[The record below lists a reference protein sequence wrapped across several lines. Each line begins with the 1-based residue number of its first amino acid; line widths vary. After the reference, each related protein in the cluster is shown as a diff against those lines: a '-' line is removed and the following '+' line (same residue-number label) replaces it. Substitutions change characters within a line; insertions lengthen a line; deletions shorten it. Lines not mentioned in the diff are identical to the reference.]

1 MRERKK
7 KTNDQTEN
15 TNRTL
20 IENRLRFKR
29 TTAATT
35 TILRQ
40 NTVSNTSASER
51 FAQII
56 LQNTSFSPLLCAP
69 SVGSSTRQA
78 CVRNYEYFLVSLSL
92 YLSLDLSPSHP
103 LYLFLSLS
111 SSLLSSH
118 TRLLQIYI
126 YYIFFLP
133 SFFSSVIV
141 LGICLLGINAFV
153 FPAHVAA
160 HEDERCVCPVY
171 VCTIT

>member
-56 LQNTSFSPLLCAP
+56 LQNTSFSPRLCAP

-92 YLSLDLSPSHP
+92 SLSRSFSFSSFISLSLP
-103 LYLFLSLS
+103 LLLAPLLAYS
-111 SSLLSSH
+111 SSTDIYLLYIFLTLVFLLSD
-118 TRLLQIYI
+118 RLRNMFIR
-126 YYIFFLP
+126 
-133 SFFSSVIV
+133 
-141 LGICLLGINAFV
+141 
-153 FPAHVAA
+153 HK
-160 HEDERCVCPVY
+160 CVCIPRARRGARGREVCLSRVY
-171 VCTIT
+171 VTIT